1 VKGKS
6 YIGFVVREA
15 ADKKFVSGLEDLTV
29 DNLPPGDVLVRVHYS
44 SLNYKDMLSASGN
57 RGVTKNYPH
66 TPGIDAAGIVEQCTT
81 ADFKPGDEV
90 IVTSYDLGMNTF
102 GGLGEYIRVPAS
114 WVVKKPEGLSLRE
127 SMIFGTAGFTAALSI
142 LRLTDFG
149 LGDNA
154 EVLVTG
160 STGGV
165 GSIAVSILS
174 HCGYSVSALNGLNDE
189 KEYLKGIGAKEV
201 VEVQDFLDET
211 GRPMLRE
218 KWDASVDSL
227 GGNILTSA
235 IRSVRADGAVTC
247 CGNAVSHDI
256 SLTVYPFILRG
267 VSLFGIDSQNC
278 PMPRR
283 VRAWNM
289 MSKEWKFPWLET
301 LASEINL
308 NGVADEIARIRTGKN
323 RGRIIVNLQG

>member
-1 VKGKS
+1 MKGKS

>member
-1 VKGKS
+1 MKGKS

-66 TPGIDAAGIVEQCTT
+66 TPGIDAAGIVEQCAT

-90 IVTSYDLGMNTF
+90 IVTSYDLGMNTS

-149 LGDNA
+149 LDDKA

-218 KWDASVDSL
+218 RWDACVDSL

-289 MSKEWKFPWLET
+289 ISKEWKFPWLET

>member
-1 VKGKS
+1 MKSTS
-6 YIGFVVREA
+6 YIGFVVRETEE
-15 ADKKFVSGLEDLTV
+15 KKFEAALEELSI
-29 DNLPPGDVLVRVHYS
+29 DNLPPGDVLVRVLYS

-57 RGVTKNYPH
+57 RGVTKKYPH
-66 TPGIDAAGIVEQCTT
+66 TPGIDAAGIVEHSDT
-81 ADFKPGDEV
+81 ADFKTGDEV
-90 IVTSYDLGMNTF
+90 IVTSYDLGMNTS
-102 GGLGEYIRVPAS
+102 GGLGGYIRVPAS

-142 LRLTDFG
+142 LRLMDFG

-218 KWDASVDSL
+218 RWDASVDSL

-256 SLTVYPFILRG
+256 ALTVYPFILRG

-283 VRAWNM
+283 VRAWNT